1 VSDGPINEAEYRRVF
16 AAFEQERPDSLIV
29 SDAAVHATN
38 PGDIPINQ
46 VTSYELAINLNEL
59 PAFPVTS
66 PFLAGDTFHSNN
78 SNVPCSTG
86 AHQLEAD
93 TSSSNDV

>member
-46 VTSYELAINLNEL
+46 VTRYDLAINLNEL
-59 PAFPVTS
+59 PATL
-66 PFLAGDTFHSNN
+66 LASAAL
-78 SNVPCSTG
+78 VI
-86 AHQLEAD
+86 E
-93 TSSSNDV
+93 